1 MSQGPGAANS
11 DIGDDP
17 QSWGRLVRQSANGR
31 SLHYERENVDGSKNV
46 THVLWTLETATRC
59 PSCDHRHER

>member
-46 THVLWTLETATRC
+46 THVL
-59 PSCDHRHER
+59 